1 MELHCITT
9 WTTIILKFKGISKY
23 NQKTS
28 IFFWKGAGGKSHDLW
43 DSLTQDQA
51 CVP

>member
-28 IFFWKGAGGKSHDLW
+28 IFFGGGQGASHM
-43 DSLTQDQA
+43 T
-51 CVP
+51 CGIP